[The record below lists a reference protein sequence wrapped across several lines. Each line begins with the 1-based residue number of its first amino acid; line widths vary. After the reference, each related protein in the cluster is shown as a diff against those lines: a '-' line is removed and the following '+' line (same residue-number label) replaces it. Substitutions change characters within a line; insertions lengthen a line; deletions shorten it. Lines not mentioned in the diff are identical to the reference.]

1 MKSLEIFS
9 GAGGLAK
16 GLEESGFENLALVE
30 FNKDACKTLR
40 SNFDPKTVHEVDI
53 RSFDFI
59 PFEGVDIIAGGP
71 PCQPFSLGGSHKA
84 FDDERDMFPYAIN
97 AIDELRPKAFVFENV
112 KGILRPSFS
121 EYFDYII
128 LRLKYPS
135 AKSQVGSDW
144 EEHLERLRF
153 FQKNNPSPE
162 YEVSFKLINTANY
175 GISQTR
181 ERVIIVGI
189 RADIEGVWEF
199 PEEEFNLD
207 RLLWE
212 QFISLEYWK
221 RHHIDSPLKYSHSPT
236 FLKKIEKIRS
246 KYSLIPPSG
255 KPWRTMRDV
264 LGGLPDPQ
272 TKHYVQDHIFRDG
285 ARSYPGHTGSMFD
298 LPSKT
303 IKAGAH
309 GVPGGENMIRYADDS
324 IRYLTVHEAKLI
336 QEFPSDFIFSGAW
349 GEAMRQIG
357 NAVPVTLGKIIG
369 NQLFKV
375 LSLEE
380 NESKLS
386 YEDGFK
392 TSVNYYEDWI

>member
-16 GLEESGFENLALVE
+16 GLEESGFDNLALVE

-40 SNFDPKTVHEVDI
+40 ANFNSRNVHELDI
-53 RSFDFI
+53 RSFDFT
-59 PFEGVDIIAGGP
+59 PFKGVDLIAGGP

-84 FDDERDMFPYAIN
+84 FNDERDMFPYAIK
-97 AIDELRPKAFVFENV
+97 AIDELKPKAFVFENV

-121 EYFDYII
+121 EYFDYIL

-135 AKSQVGSDW
+135 SKPQTGLDW
-144 EEHLERLRF
+144 SEHLYNLRI
-153 FQKNNPSPE
+153 FQKNNPIPE

-175 GISQTR
+175 GIPQTR
-181 ERVIIVGI
+181 ERVIIVGL
-189 RADIEGVWEF
+189 RADIENVWKF
-199 PEEEFNLD
+199 PKEEFNLD

-212 QFISLEYWK
+212 QFVSMEYWE

-236 FLKKIEKIRS
+236 FLKRAEKIRN
-246 KYSLIPPSG
+246 KYGLIPPSG

-264 LGGLPDPQ
+264 LGYLPDPKS
-272 TKHYVQDHIFRDG
+272 KHGIEDHNFRNG

-336 QEFPSDFIFSGAW
+336 QEFPSDFVFSGAW
-349 GEAMRQIG
+349 GESMRQIG
-357 NAVPVTLGKIIG
+357 NAVPVTLGRKIG
-369 NQLFKV
+369 NQLANI
-375 LSLEE
+375 LSLEKNKLDFE
-380 NESKLS
+380 NDLKASINHCKHL
-386 YEDGFK
+386 
-392 TSVNYYEDWI
+392 V